1 MEIGKNVKS
10 KSWLQNLK
18 NIKLER
24 KFAIFQS
31 TLLVAA
37 WCLKLLGQY
46 LLLWPLLSIEANDK
60 VLVDD
65 RKEELSNWQKYLLL

>member
-46 LLLWPLLSIEANDK
+46 LLL
-60 VLVDD
+60 
-65 RKEELSNWQKYLLL
+65 